1 MDNKVTALVEKHFAD
16 LEDPRA
22 DNSWHNLFDI
32 LVITILAV
40 ICGGNT
46 WVDVEIYGKAKE
58 PWLRGFLKLPHG
70 IPTHHTFNRLFRHLD
85 PDQFQASFFQWIQ
98 AIQEVT
104 AGQVIAVDGKTLR
117 RSHDRTLGKKALHMV
132 SAWATTN
139 HLMLGQTKVDDKS
152 NEITAIPELLRI
164 LDLEGAIVTIDAIG
178 CQREFAEQI
187 IDRKGDYVLALKENQ
202 GRLYEDVYGFFAHAE
217 ENKFRRI
224 TSDYHKTVNKDHGR
238 IEIRRCWV
246 ISDPDYIE
254 TIRNKEA
261 WSGLRTIAKVEA
273 ERRIGQKTSVMV
285 RYYITSLGCSAEQVL
300 GSVRSHWGIE
310 NSFHWILDMA
320 FREDESRVRKGYGAQ
335 NLALLRRLAL
345 TLLKREKTVKWGIKA
360 KRFNAACDN
369 SYLIKVLAGAEA

>member
-1 MDNKVTALVEKHFAD
+1 MDNIVTALVENYFAD

-40 ICGGNT
+40 ICGADS

-58 PWLRGFLKLPHG
+58 PWLRGFLELPHG

-85 PDQFQASFFQWIQ
+85 PDQFQESFFKWIQ

-117 RSHDRTLGKKALHMV
+117 RSHDRTLGKKALQMV
-132 SAWATTN
+132 SAWATSN
-139 HLMLGQTKVDDKS
+139 HLMLGQAKVDEKS

-187 IDRKGDYVLALKENQ
+187 MDRKGDYVLALKENQ
-202 GRLYEDVYGFFAHAE
+202 GHLYEDVFGFFAHAE
-217 ENKFRRI
+217 EKEFRRI
-224 TSDYHKTVNKDHGR
+224 RSDYHKTVNKDHGR

-246 ISDPDYIE
+246 ISDPEYIE

-261 WSGLRTIAKVEA
+261 WPGLRTIAKVES

-285 RYYITSLGCSAEQVL
+285 RYYITSLGCNAEQVL
-300 GSVRSHWGIE
+300 GSVRSHWRIE

-345 TLLKREKTVKWGIKA
+345 TLLKREKTVKAGIKA

-369 SYLIKVLAGAEA
+369 SYLIKVLQGAEA